1 MSERIDCD
9 IAVIGAGAGGIPV
22 AAGCALLGA
31 RAILIERG
39 RMGGMRLHADLP
51 LQALAAAARHAVEWR
66 HGSALGIRYEEPEI
80 DFAAVLRHAKN
91 TIAANAPNDSA
102 ERLEALGVTVLRGDA
117 RFVSADTVRVGETTI
132 AAKRF
137 VIATGARPLRPAIPG
152 LADIPCLDIQSVF
165 DLTEKPLQLLVIGGS
180 GTGVAI
186 AQAFARLGVR
196 VTLVERQRCLARH
209 DPELSALVADAM
221 RDDGVILHEQT
232 EITQAENSATGIVLT
247 LRKSDGSTDRIAG
260 SHLLLAAG
268 WEADLAALDL
278 AAAGVK
284 TGPRGIAVD
293 GRLRTANRRVFAI
306 GAAVDPQA
314 TVPVAAHHAGVA
326 IKNMLFRL
334 PVQVDRGAAAE
345 LVFSDPELASVGLSE
360 AAARARHGR
369 IGILRRPFIL
379 NERALGEGRSEG
391 LVKAVITPAGRVLG
405 ATAVGSQAGELLQP
419 WALAIAKRLGVGAL
433 QAMVA
438 PFPTRGGTAS
448 QAADDFY
455 RPKLFSPLLRRVVQF
470 LARFD

>member
-31 RAILIERG
+31 RTILIERG
-39 RMGGMRLHADLP
+39 RMGGARLHGDLP
-51 LQALAAAARHAVEWR
+51 LQALAAAARHAVDWR
-66 HGSALGIRYEEPEI
+66 RAAALGIRYEEPKI
-80 DFAAVLRHAKN
+80 DFTAVLRHAKGA
-91 TIAANAPNDSA
+91 IAANAPNDST
-102 ERLEALGVTVLRGDA
+102 ERLEGFGMSVLRGEA
-117 RFVSADTVRVGETTI
+117 RFTSPDTVQVGETTI
-132 AAKRF
+132 AARRF
-137 VIATGARPLRPAIPG
+137 VIASGAKPLRPAIPG
-152 LADIPCLDIQSVF
+152 LADIPCLDVQSVF

-180 GTGVAI
+180 GAGVAI

-209 DPELSALVADAM
+209 DPELSMLAVDAM
-221 RDDGVILHEQT
+221 REDGVVLHEQT
-232 EITQAENSATGIVLT
+232 EITQAENSATGIVLS

-278 AAAGVK
+278 GMAGVK

-293 GRLRTANRRVFAI
+293 GRLRTANRRIHAI

-314 TVPVAAHHAGVA
+314 TAPVAVHHAGVA

-334 PVQVDRGAAAE
+334 PARADRLTTAD
-345 LVFSDPELASVGLSE
+345 LVFSDPELAGVGLSE
-360 AAARARHGR
+360 SAARARHGR

-379 NERALGEGRSEG
+379 NEGALGEGRSEG

-405 ATAVGSQAGELLQP
+405 AAAVGPQAGELLQP
-419 WALAIAKRLGVGAL
+419 WALALARGLGVSAL
-433 QAMVA
+433 QDMVA
-438 PFPTRGGTAS
+438 PFPTRGSTAL
-448 QAADDFY
+448 QAAGDFA
-455 RPKLFSPLLRRVVQF
+455 RPKLFSPLMRRVVQF